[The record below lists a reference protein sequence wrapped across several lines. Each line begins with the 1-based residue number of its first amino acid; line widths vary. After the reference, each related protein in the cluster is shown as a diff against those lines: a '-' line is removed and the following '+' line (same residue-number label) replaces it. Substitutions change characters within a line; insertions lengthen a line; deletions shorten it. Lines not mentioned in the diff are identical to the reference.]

1 MYIVGAGA
9 LDGPVGCHQQND
21 WRTRPPSYPS
31 LRGAKPRGALSAKR
45 EEVPLGCN
53 LLYHVITNDDQLA
66 LTFGYSML
74 IENTDESSTPE
85 EIATAPCGASQ

>member
-31 LRGAKPRGALSAKR
+31 LRGAKRRG
-45 EEVPLGCN
+45 N
-53 LLYHVITNDDQLA
+53 LLYHVITNYDQFA

-74 IENTDESSTPE
+74 IENTDESSTSE